1 MLFSCNIRVIFWHL
15 LYVLQYRQVLSFPS
29 TLWTYRHSCFFC
41 MHAMSSIF
49 YLLPFLPLLLPWPF
63 LFWIHFLFICNIS
76 ISFCL
81 SSFHNSVPSESALI
95 ITGHNKSSTSIQVNW
110 KAIRKSYIHGVLRGY
125 VVLYRR
131 ANETNRTTEAVHVGP
146 DTTSLLLRDLW
157 IYTKYAISI
166 YGFTNAGD
174 GRKSK
179 QIVVS
184 TDESGKSANE
194 YLVMLR

>member
-1 MLFSCNIRVIFWHL
+1 M
-15 LYVLQYRQVLSFPS
+15 
-29 TLWTYRHSCFFC
+29 
-41 MHAMSSIF
+41 
-49 YLLPFLPLLLPWPF
+49 
-63 LFWIHFLFICNIS
+63 
-76 ISFCL
+76 
-81 SSFHNSVPSESALI
+81 
-95 ITGHNKSSTSIQVNW
+95 
-110 KAIRKSYIHGVLRGY
+110 
-125 VVLYRR
+125 VLYRR

-184 TDESGKSANE
+184 TDESSKSANE

>member
-1 MLFSCNIRVIFWHL
+1 MYYSIASFSLFLLPFELIATRVSSACTPCRLFFISSHFCRFSSHG
-15 LYVLQYRQVLSFPS
+15 LSYFE
-29 TLWTYRHSCFFC
+29 F
-41 MHAMSSIF
+41 IF
-49 YLLPFLPLLLPWPF
+49 YLFAISQF
-63 LFWIHFLFICNIS
+63 LFVF
-76 ISFCL
+76 
-81 SSFHNSVPSESALI
+81 SSFHNSVPSESALV

-184 TDESGKSANE
+184 TDESSKSANE